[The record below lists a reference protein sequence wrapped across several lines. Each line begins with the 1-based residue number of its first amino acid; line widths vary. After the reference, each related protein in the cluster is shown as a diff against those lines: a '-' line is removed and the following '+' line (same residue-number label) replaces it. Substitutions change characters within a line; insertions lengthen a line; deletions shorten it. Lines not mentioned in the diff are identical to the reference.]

1 LHELDHA
8 HPGQRLLVASLAKLI
23 AGPDVSSWTRGIHLS
38 PDADPDDI
46 AAALQEMRSFERDM
60 EEEEES
66 RPKGMGA
73 EEGARIH
80 GIGIRVMGGTS
91 IVGVQRTAEGGP
103 AIGQVSRLSG
113 GYCRFESQKVG
124 ASLAGGYQAESV
136 DLLSREEDERRSSHS
151 QASSSHPGTHVL
163 EREPFIVYR
172 GAVAEGSG
180 PLDRGPFPVHK
191 EASWDEFTP
200 KKQKSFTVHR
210 AARAEALMPPRS
222 GPSGLGS
229 FLLGGES
236 SPALDEINLGGQLAT
251 WAVATWAAESSKNR
265 DRIAELDS
273 EGGALVAALRHPD
286 PSVQFHAARAIKE
299 LAKDDTEW

>member
-8 HPGQRLLVASLAKLI
+8 HPGQRLLVASLAKVV

-38 PDADPDDI
+38 PDADSDDI

-66 RPKGMGA
+66 RPKGGGA
-73 EEGARIH
+73 EEGGGMH
-80 GIGIRVMGGTS
+80 GIGIHVMGGTS

-103 AIGQVSRLSG
+103 ATGQVSHLSG
-113 GYCRFESQKVG
+113 GYCSFEAQKVG
-124 ASLAGGYQAESV
+124 SRVGGGYQAES
-136 DLLSREEDERRSSHS
+136 SREEDERRSSHS
-151 QASSSHPGTHVL
+151 QASTSHPRTPVL
-163 EREPFIVYR
+163 EREPFILYR
-172 GAVAEGSG
+172 GAVAEEKE
-180 PLDRGPFPVHK
+180 PLDRGPSPVHTK
-191 EASWDEFTP
+191 PSWDDSTP
-200 KKQKSFTVHR
+200 KKQKSFNVLR
-210 AARAEALMPPRS
+210 AAHAEVLVPPRS

-299 LAKDDTEW
+299 LAKDVTEW